1 MAGVQFEFDRMC
13 VLKWAFVRIL
23 EMDCYMA
30 REFAVA
36 GVVDL
41 KRCLRDG
48 DERVWEAVVNLEFDF
63 LDKE

>member
-13 VLKWAFVRIL
+13 VLERAFVRIL

-41 KRCLRDG
+41 KRSLRDG
-48 DERVWEAVVNLEFDF
+48 NEWVWEAIVNLEFNF